1 MSDIAKKKRR
11 KKTSIGSGRTITQ
24 SAYDTMLTS
33 YLEHRSIKQAASD
46 ACVAPETAQKYID
59 VGTAQFPAIRSR
71 VDKIMERARQEE
83 DDALVQQRHFFQ
95 ENLLEIAQRAA
106 DVLPSLKFCPR
117 HQHVVDKDGE
127 IVLGKNGSPL
137 MAVDEVT
144 LSKLVDIFGKISEIL
159 GNVPGSGQLQQG
171 QQIQVQTNVHIDYD
185 AVKSEVA
192 SAIRKLGKTQ
202 SLMVGTDKELEVR
215 SALAKE
221 AVRRAELQEVEVI
234 ED

>member
-1 MSDIAKKKRR
+1 VSDIAKKKRR

-24 SAYDTMLTS
+24 SAYDSMLAS
-33 YLEHRSIKQAASD
+33 YLENRSIKQAAID

-59 VGTAQFPAIRSR
+59 VGTNAFPAIKQR
-71 VDKIMERARQEE
+71 VDRIMQRAMQEE

-106 DVLPSLKFCPR
+106 DVLPSLQFRPR
-117 HQHVVDKDGE
+117 HQHVVDEAGE
-127 IVLGKNGSPL
+127 IVLGKNGKPL

-144 LSKLVDIFGKISEIL
+144 LSRLVDIFGKISELL
-159 GNVPGSGQLQQG
+159 GNVSGSGQPQQG
-171 QQIQVQTNVHIDYD
+171 QQIQINTNVSIDHD

-192 SAIRKLGKTQ
+192 SAVRKLGKTQ
-202 SLMVGTDKELEVR
+202 SLMVGTDKELDVR

-221 AVRRAELQEVEVI
+221 AVRRSELQDVEVI
-234 ED
+234 PE